1 MESGKDDPRSDP
13 DLLRAVAEGDQ
24 IALRVLR
31 DRHAAWLTFWLL
43 HRSAGAGVV
52 DEVLQR
58 TFMAVW
64 EKADRWRGD
73 GEVAAWIRRIAMHKL
88 LDELRPR
95 SKVRKALQLVGDMS
109 EVPGRAEPSAEEE
122 LLGRQGIAFG
132 ELGDAL
138 RKLEPGLL
146 AVVRCCW
153 IDELTAIEASRALG
167 VPQGTVKT
175 RLMRAR
181 IRLRQELGCNLE
193 RSWHE

>member
-153 IDELTAIEASRALG
+153 IDELTTIEASRALG